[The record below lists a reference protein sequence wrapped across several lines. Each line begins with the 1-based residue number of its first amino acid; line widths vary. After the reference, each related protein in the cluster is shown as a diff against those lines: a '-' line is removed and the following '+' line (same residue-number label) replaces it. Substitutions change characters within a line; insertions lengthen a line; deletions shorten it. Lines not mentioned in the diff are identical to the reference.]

1 MRLKAEW
8 AFDSEAIRARRIIIV
23 LIKSSQLVEKIL
35 GQNILHLLKL
45 DFNTFLQTKHYR
57 YGRRFLPLVG
67 YNI

>member
-35 GQNILHLLKL
+35 GQNILRLLKL
-45 DFNTFLQTKHYR
+45 DFNTFFADKTLQIWQALFAAS
-57 YGRRFLPLVG
+57 GL
-67 YNI
+67 

>member
-8 AFDSEAIRARRIIIV
+8 AFDSEAIRGRRIIFV

-35 GQNILHLLKL
+35 GQNILRLLKL
-45 DFNTFLQTKHYR
+45 DLNTFLQTKHYR
-57 YGRRFLPLVG
+57 YGRCFLPPVG